1 MTTVTIEEAQ
11 ARLSQIIDSLRPGE
25 ELTITD
31 HGTPLARVQKAQAA
45 VAPQLRPAPGLG
57 KGFITVV
64 CDDNE
69 HLQDFA
75 EYMP

>member
-11 ARLSQIIDSLRPGE
+11 ARLPQIIQSLRPGE
-25 ELTITD
+25 ELMITD
-31 HGTPLARVQKAQAA
+31 HGTPLARVQKTQAA
-45 VAPQLRPAPGLG
+45 LAPQLRPGPGLG

-64 CDDNE
+64 SDDDE

>member
-11 ARLSQIIDSLRPGE
+11 ARLPQIIHNLRPGE
-25 ELTITD
+25 ELLITER
-31 HGTPLARVQKAQAA
+31 GTPLARVKKAQTAL
-45 VAPQLRPAPGLG
+45 APPLRPAPGLG

-64 CDDNE
+64 SDDDE
-69 HLQDFA
+69 YLLDFA